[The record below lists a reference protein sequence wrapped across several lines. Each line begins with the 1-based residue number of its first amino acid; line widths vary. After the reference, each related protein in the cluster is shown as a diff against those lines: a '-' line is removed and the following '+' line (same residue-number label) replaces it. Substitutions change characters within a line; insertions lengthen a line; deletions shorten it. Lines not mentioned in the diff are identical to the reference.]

1 MMAWLVAAATAPVL
15 TVASLS
21 PYVGP
26 LDRPRHPI
34 QGVPAF
40 HRSADRAVHPPASP
54 GRALFNDPLGSERR
68 QFALIRRIDARIDG
82 AGRSSVVRL
91 AGFLF
96 RIPSPGQGLPPRP
109 PPGAAREGRGRQP
122 PPRWG

>member
-34 QGVPAF
+34 QGAHAM
-40 HRSADRAVHPPASP
+40 HRQADRAVHPPASP

-91 AGFLF
+91 AAYSLAWPPPA
-96 RIPSPGQGLPPRP
+96 RRRPRP
-109 PPGAAREGRGRQP
+109 PPPGPPWKAGAASP
-122 PPRWG
+122 PPPWG